1 MEAPP
6 PHADINRGETRL
18 KTAENN
24 EMAAPAAPHH
34 HYTHHGGRGSG
45 GDRRSELRRQLADIG
60 RRLLD
65 YAYLSGA
72 RGGGDDP
79 VHRFLTAG
87 GALGAKQKR
96 LIALSI
102 AVANRHGGSMAYHV
116 REALLAGA
124 AEEEILEAIGIAVRM
139 AGGPSTSH
147 AAHAEEAV
155 RLFREGAAE
164 YTAPAPV

>member
-1 MEAPP
+1 MRVKDRGDARLKIAAEEYLARRVAAPP
-6 PHADINRGETRL
+6 
-18 KTAENN
+18 
-24 EMAAPAAPHH
+24 
-34 HYTHHGGRGSG
+34 HHGSRSG
-45 GDRRSELRRQLADIG
+45 GGAERRSELRRQLADIG

-72 RGGGDDP
+72 RGGGEDP

-96 LIALSI
+96 LIALSV
-102 AVANRHGGSMAYHV
+102 AVANRHGGSIAYHV

-124 AEEEILEAIGIAVRM
+124 TEEEILEGIGVAVRM
-139 AGGPSTSH
+139 AGGPSQGH

-164 YTAPAPV
+164 YLAPSTAAV